1 MKSFFSHEGRSQLGM
16 QMAQAPLLAFDF
28 DGTLA
33 PIVPLPDLARVPT
46 AVAQRLALLSARHP
60 IAVITGRAIAD
71 VRGRLPFEP
80 WRIVGSHG
88 AESSSRQQ
96 SEQAVVALNA
106 ARQHL
111 SNHHAELDR
120 HGVVLEDKG
129 ASIALHYRLSPNRE
143 AALAYIAKLLSDL
156 PPGLA
161 VFGGKLVANI
171 VPEWAN
177 DKAGA
182 LAQLVAERGRPHAIF
197 IGDDVN
203 DECVFARRNP
213 DWLTIRV
220 GHDYPNSQAD
230 FVIDSTNTLPSVLDL
245 MLTIDASQSPP
256 AE

>member
-1 MKSFFSHEGRSQLGM
+1 MMKSLFSQEGRSRVA
-16 QMAQAPLLAFDF
+16 QMMASEPLLAFDF

-46 AVAQRLALLSARHP
+46 AVAHRLEQLAARHP

-71 VRGRLPFEP
+71 VRQRLPFEP

-88 AESSSRQQ
+88 AESSSAEQ
-96 SEQAVVALNA
+96 SEQAVIALNT
-106 ARQHL
+106 ARRYL
-111 SNHHAELDR
+111 ATHHPELELQ
-120 HGVVLEDKG
+120 GIALEDKG
-129 ASIALHYRLSPNRE
+129 ASLALHYRLSADRD
-143 AALAYIAKLLSDL
+143 AALHCIGRLLSDL

-171 VPEWAN
+171 VPDWAN
-177 DKAGA
+177 DKAAA
-182 LAQLVAERGRPHAIF
+182 LAQLLSEWGRPHAVF

-230 FVIDSTNTLPSVLDL
+230 FVVDSTNTLPSVLAL
-245 MLTIDASQSPP
+245 MLSLEAG
-256 AE
+256 

>member
-1 MKSFFSHEGRSQLGM
+1 MKSLFSQEGRGQLSCL
-16 QMAQAPLLAFDF
+16 MAQDPLLAFDF

-33 PIVPLPDLARVPT
+33 PIVPVPDLARVPT
-46 AVAQRLALLSARHP
+46 AVAHRLQLLSTQHS

-71 VRGRLPFEP
+71 VKRRLPFEP
-80 WRIVGSHG
+80 WRVVGSHG
-88 AESSSRQQ
+88 AESSSSAQ
-96 SEQAVVALNA
+96 SEQAVLALNA

-111 SNHHAELDR
+111 KTHGAELDL
-120 HGVVLEDKG
+120 HGVVVEDKG
-129 ASIALHYRLSPNRE
+129 ASIALHYRLSPVRD
-143 AALAYIAKLLSDL
+143 AALHFIGKLLSGL

-177 DKAGA
+177 DKASA

-230 FVIDSTNTLPSVLDL
+230 FVVDSTNTLPSVLDL
-245 MLTIDASQSPP
+245 MLSLDAG
-256 AE
+256 